1 MNLVDPGT
9 IYGDRLEQLDLR
21 FTKIIRVGRLRSSL
35 NLDIYNAF
43 NSNVVRSVNNTYS
56 AWQRPT
62 AILDA
67 RLFKLGAQID
77 F

>member
-1 MNLVDPGT
+1 L
-9 IYGDRLEQLDLR
+9 
-21 FTKIIRVGRLRSSL
+21 
-35 NLDIYNAF
+35 
-43 NSNVVRSVNNTYS
+43 NSNVVRTVNNTYS

-67 RLFKLGAQID
+67 RLFKLSAQID

>member
-1 MNLVDPGT
+1 
-9 IYGDRLEQLDLR
+9 
-21 FTKIIRVGRLRSSL
+21 
-35 NLDIYNAF
+35 
-43 NSNVVRSVNNTYS
+43 VVRSVNNTYT

-67 RLFKLGAQID
+67 RLFKLGAQVD